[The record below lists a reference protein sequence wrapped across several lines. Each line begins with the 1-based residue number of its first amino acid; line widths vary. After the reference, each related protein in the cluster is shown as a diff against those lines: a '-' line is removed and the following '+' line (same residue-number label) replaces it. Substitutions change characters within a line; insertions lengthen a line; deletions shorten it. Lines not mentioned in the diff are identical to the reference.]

1 MQTTFIYALTD
12 PDTKEI
18 RYIGKS
24 DEPNDIR
31 LSCHIF
37 EATQKI
43 ENDKLKSKT
52 YKSKWIRSLIKVG
65 KLPLVEILDEIDF
78 SEWEFWEKYYISL
91 YKSWGFNLVN
101 GTPGGDGGDTWSK
114 NPRREWFCK
123 RMSDRWKKNNPNKN
137 GLRPGQKDKMIKSK
151 IGKPIHSEEHKLNM
165 SKRIKEEWNS
175 GKREHIRN
183 KLRDAGIKNAK
194 ERRGV
199 KLTQAHKDKVSNALK
214 NSVKYKDGRLK
225 FQRTIEEKKKNRAN
239 LIKEYLKTHNN
250 HETRDYFKLS
260 KSTFF
265 RIKRYIINNES
276 K

>member
-1 MQTTFIYALTD
+1 
-12 PDTKEI
+12 
-18 RYIGKS
+18 
-24 DEPNDIR
+24 
-31 LSCHIF
+31 
-37 EATQKI
+37 
-43 ENDKLKSKT
+43 
-52 YKSKWIRSLIKVG
+52 
-65 KLPLVEILDEIDF
+65 
-78 SEWEFWEKYYISL
+78 
-91 YKSWGFNLVN
+91 
-101 GTPGGDGGDTWSK
+101 
-114 NPRREWFCK
+114 
-123 RMSDRWKKNNPNKN
+123 
-137 GLRPGQKDKMIKSK
+137 MIKSK